1 VIFDSRHVATSID
14 RPARAVYAFVADPT
28 NLPSW
33 AHGLANTDV
42 ELVDGT
48 WTVES
53 PMGTVT
59 VRFTPPND
67 LGVADH
73 EVTLPSGEVV
83 TNPLRVVPNA
93 DGCDVVFTVHRR
105 DGMSDAELA
114 ADVAAV
120 TEDLATL
127 RTLLEDG

>member
-1 VIFDSRHVATSID
+1 VIFDSRHIATSID
-14 RPARAVYAFVADPT
+14 RPARAVYAFIADPT

-33 AHGLANTDV
+33 AHGLANADV

-73 EVTLPSGEVV
+73 DVTLPSGEVV

-105 DGMSDAELA
+105 DGMSDAELD

-127 RTLLEDG
+127 RSLLEDA